1 MQKFFFLILTCCFPV
16 LWLTN
21 SAMAAAGDLDPSFGS
36 GGLVTTDL
44 LNTLEVIRKVAVQTD
59 GKLVA
64 VGNSGS
70 NDVLVRYKLNGS
82 LDPTFGSG
90 GKVIGL
96 RGVRPA
102 TVVIQP
108 NGKIIAG
115 GAAAGGDFGLVRFN
129 KDGSIDAS
137 FGNAGLATT
146 DFFGTPDQVWDLVL
160 QPDGKIVAVG
170 DADSANWLA
179 LARFNS
185 DGNLDTSFGD
195 SGRLTPGVAPGIEQ
209 GLAIAI
215 QPDLSIVAAG
225 QAYNGAVTRGD
236 FAIVRLDRNG
246 QLDESF
252 GNDGR
257 VLTDFDNG
265 YDGANAITIQPDGK
279 ILAAGMGADK
289 FGLAR
294 YNTDGSLDNTFGN
307 GGKVVTTFFGRTD
320 TATALA
326 LQPDGK
332 IVVSGSATFSGGDGT
347 SGAIRR
353 FALARYNV
361 VDGSLDASFGD
372 QGKVTTDFSGD
383 SMATC
388 LTLQPDGKLVVS
400 GSANLVDFALARY
413 LTTPTNS
420 PVLQTEAN
428 STQAVALDSVT
439 FVRDPFS
446 VTTEQNFSADHQTR
460 IILLATNLT
469 ISSGENFS
477 SVSVKAEAA
486 GGAIQT
492 LPVEYVGPVPGSEW
506 LTQVVVRLPAQ
517 LANAGTM
524 QVSITHGNTSNQGSI
539 VIK

>member
-1 MQKFFFLILTCCFPV
+1 
-16 LWLTN
+16 
-21 SAMAAAGDLDPSFGS
+21 
-36 GGLVTTDL
+36 
-44 LNTLEVIRKVAVQTD
+44 
-59 GKLVA
+59 
-64 VGNSGS
+64 
-70 NDVLVRYKLNGS
+70 
-82 LDPTFGSG
+82 
-90 GKVIGL
+90 
-96 RGVRPA
+96 
-102 TVVIQP
+102 
-108 NGKIIAG
+108 
-115 GAAAGGDFGLVRFN
+115 
-129 KDGSIDAS
+129 
-137 FGNAGLATT
+137 
-146 DFFGTPDQVWDLVL
+146 
-160 QPDGKIVAVG
+160 
-170 DADSANWLA
+170 
-179 LARFNS
+179 
-185 DGNLDTSFGD
+185 
-195 SGRLTPGVAPGIEQ
+195 
-209 GLAIAI
+209 
-215 QPDLSIVAAG
+215 
-225 QAYNGAVTRGD
+225 
-236 FAIVRLDRNG
+236 
-246 QLDESF
+246 
-252 GNDGR
+252 
-257 VLTDFDNG
+257 
-265 YDGANAITIQPDGK
+265 
-279 ILAAGMGADK
+279 MGADK

-294 YNTDGSLDNTFGN
+294 YNADGSLDNTFGN

-372 QGKVTTDFSGD
+372 QGKVTTHFGGD

-388 LTLQPDGKLVVS
+388 LALQPDGKLVVS
-400 GSANLVDFALARY
+400 GSADLVDFALARY
-413 LTTPTNS
+413 LTAPTNS

-469 ISSGENFS
+469 LSSGENFS

-492 LPVEYVGPVPGSEW
+492 LPVEYVGPVPGFEW